1 MTPTSAADV
10 ARPRMPLCV
19 RATVGQSWERSWPS
33 STKRCSVCL
42 PSPDRELPSRGSLH
56 SSRTLGRGLPI
67 SAGCHGI
74 LARCCASQ
82 MQPFPF
88 GTQRSES
95 LLPQLAR
102 LSIQT
107 VSWRASQKD
116 PGAYVLPHGTV
127 HQNHAWNIDQ
137 LHGWI
142 DALSPNIDIISVLTY
157 PQF

>member
-1 MTPTSAADV
+1 MSD
-10 ARPRMPLCV
+10 LI
-19 RATVGQSWERSWPS
+19 
-33 STKRCSVCL
+33 L
-42 PSPDRELPSRGSLH
+42 SPDDGQLVWLGALGIQFKLDGTQTQGAFSVVEHPLEPGAFAPPHTHSREDEF
-56 SSRTLGRGLPI
+56 SS
-67 SAGCHGI
+67 GCHGI
-74 LARCCASQ
+74 FARCCASQ

-88 GTQRSES
+88 GTQRPES

-116 PGAYVLPHGTV
+116 PSAYVLPHGTV
-127 HQNHAWNIDQ
+127 HQNHAWNSDQ
-137 LHGWI
+137 LHVWI

>member
-1 MTPTSAADV
+1 MRFAQGKLREGSGSPGAEILRFAQDDSPELRMTVRTPLQPASGKPSLQISGPTNG
-10 ARPRMPLCV
+10 C
-19 RATVGQSWERSWPS
+19 RSVILS
-33 STKRCSVCL
+33 S
-42 PSPDRELPSRGSLH
+42 
-56 SSRTLGRGLPI
+56 
-67 SAGCHGI
+67 GCHGI

-88 GTQRSES
+88 GTQRPES

-137 LHGWI
+137 LHVWI

>member
-1 MTPTSAADV
+1 MDSSLKNTQSNLTNTVKSYEGALESQKHFLIAGMQPKLETLEK
-10 ARPRMPLCV
+10 RLRKELMPVNKEKSIGNQNIL
-19 RATVGQSWERSWPS
+19 S
-33 STKRCSVCL
+33 
-42 PSPDRELPSRGSLH
+42 
-56 SSRTLGRGLPI
+56 
-67 SAGCHGI
+67 GCHDI

-88 GTQRSES
+88 GTQRPES

-137 LHGWI
+137 LHVGI

>member
-1 MTPTSAADV
+1 MRPLQALLYRLATSARCLIALD
-10 ARPRMPLCV
+10 ARRRCKSQHSAEWNSQIYRHS
-19 RATVGQSWERSWPS
+19 RASRERQGAYIS
-33 STKRCSVCL
+33 S
-42 PSPDRELPSRGSLH
+42 
-56 SSRTLGRGLPI
+56 
-67 SAGCHGI
+67 GCHGI

-88 GTQRSES
+88 GTQRPES

-127 HQNHAWNIDQ
+127 HQHHAWNIDQ

-142 DALSPNIDIISVLTY
+142 DALSPNIDTISVLTY
-157 PQF
+157 SQF